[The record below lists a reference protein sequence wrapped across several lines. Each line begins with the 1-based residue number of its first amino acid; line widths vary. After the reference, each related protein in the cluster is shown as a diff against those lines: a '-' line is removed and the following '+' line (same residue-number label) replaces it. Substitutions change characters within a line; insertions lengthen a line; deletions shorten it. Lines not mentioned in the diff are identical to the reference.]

1 MKKDLTIVRK
11 IAVDSMLLAWYVDNK
26 FKFYLYSKDALY
38 SELTKS
44 TTTLGDYL
52 SECLVGFL
60 FARFKG
66 GKVSFPPAY
75 YRNFVRVIDTG
86 NKALSK
92 NELAGTYE
100 QAKQEMYEAF
110 QENDPASEI
119 TFFAVDSTLEGQRI
133 ESLFLDELINRY
145 TDTGSTY

>member
-11 IAVDSMLLAWYVDNK
+11 FAVDSMHLARCVDNK
-26 FKFYLYSKDALY
+26 FKFYLYSKDPLY

-66 GKVSFPPAY
+66 RKVRSELSASL
-75 YRNFVRVIDTG
+75 
-86 NKALSK
+86 LSK
-92 NELAGTYE
+92 
-100 QAKQEMYEAF
+100 F
-110 QENDPASEI
+110 RS
-119 TFFAVDSTLEGQRI
+119 S
-133 ESLFLDELINRY
+133 NRY
-145 TDTGSTY
+145 REQSFE